1 VTLGGEWTVAL
12 VPVKIEKDG
21 KWVVGKVDL
30 QPDSLDVVEPFKTS
44 IPYKSV
50 IDIEE
55 KKNVLIVTVKGDPP
69 ATYRVAS
76 VEKVLQA
83 MKRFI
88 VKSCSAYRLMAYFMS
103 PAVRGGVMVTNA
115 TWEKGA
121 IAVLKTTLWFV
132 SQNKQVSVALKEVTS
147 MELSKKEVQKK
158 QVDVLKIDH
167 MENTDVVTSYILCPL
182 STLQILINF
191 LKDATKD
198 LEVTGQELDPVAA
211 QVGMLVYSG
220 MDSPAIEKM
229 LNIPYRN
236 LDEIYEKL
244 LKLGMAEVTQVRR
257 EIQLTPKGVRFITES
272 VKPPTQ

>member
-1 VTLGGEWTVAL
+1 MAL

-21 KWVVGKVDL
+21 KWLVGKIDL
-30 QPDSLDVVEPFKTS
+30 QQDSMNVVEPFKAA

-50 IDIEE
+50 IDLEE

-69 ATYRVAS
+69 VIYRIAS

-88 VKSCSAYRLMAYFMS
+88 AMSCSAYRLMAYFMS

-121 IAVLKTTLWFV
+121 IAVLKSTIWFV

-147 MELSKKEVQKK
+147 MEITKKEVQKN
-158 QVDVLKIDH
+158 QVDVLKLDH
-167 MENTDVVTSYILCPL
+167 MENTDVVTSYVLCPL

-198 LEVTGQELDPVAA
+198 LEITGEELDPVAA
-211 QVGMLVYSG
+211 QVGMLIYSG
-220 MDSPAIEKM
+220 MDSHAIEKM
-229 LNIPYRN
+229 LNIPYKN

-244 LKLGMAEVTQVRR
+244 LKLGMAEVTQIRR
-257 EIQLTPKGVRFITES
+257 EVQLTPKGVRFITES